1 VTVVVVQVPNVKLV
15 TTTIHNLSSHIWR
28 RGKWTV
34 RLRADQPASKLA
46 LVRGAVQRAFKVADT
61 TYLDTNCFTHTF
73 IVLH

>member
-1 VTVVVVQVPNVKLV
+1 MVVVQVPNVKLV

-46 LVRGAVQRAFKVADT
+46 LVRGAVQRAFKVR
-61 TYLDTNCFTHTF
+61 
-73 IVLH
+73 